1 MIRKDMNMN
10 YGETLSK
17 AWKIIWKNKILWLFG
32 ILAGCSAAIG
42 GSGSG
47 GSSGGGGSS
56 SGGGSSLVP
65 GSEQAVRNISHFANN
80 TGNFVEQNPWIWIIV
95 GLAIFGLILLL
106 IAAALFLGALGTSG
120 VIKGTLMADDAEEGS
135 KPLSFK
141 SIFKGLKPYYW
152 RMLLFELVV
161 IAAKM
166 VLGILIAGL
175 ILAFIIFTLGIGIL
189 LLLPMI
195 LLIIPISLFIY
206 LIIINSLIAIVVE
219 DKPIFKAI
227 ASAWQVTT
235 SNLGPMIVMGI
246 ILVLGQFIATL
257 LIIAPVFLSFV
268 PVGLSFILMEQP
280 FFIIAIVMSGL
291 LALGMII
298 LAICL
303 SGVIRAYVL
312 SAWTM
317 NYRKCLSLMNAKIF
331 LGNISEDKE
340 IEASS

>member
-1 MIRKDMNMN
+1 MN

-17 AWKIIWKNKILWLFG
+17 AWRIIWKNKILWLFG

-56 SGGGSSLVP
+56 SGGGSSLIP
-65 GSEQAVRNISHFANN
+65 GSEQVVRNISHVAYN
-80 TGNFVEQNPWIWIIV
+80 TGNFVEQNPWIWIVV
-95 GLAIFGLILLL
+95 GLAIFGLTLLL
-106 IAAALFLGALGTSG
+106 IAASLFMGALGTSG
-120 VIKGTLMADDAEEGS
+120 VIKGTLMADEAEEGS
-135 KPLSFK
+135 KPLSF
-141 SIFKGLKPYYW
+141 SAIFKGLKPYYW

-161 IAAKM
+161 MAAKM

-175 ILAFIIFTLGIGIL
+175 ILAFIVFTLGIGIL
-189 LLLPMI
+189 FLLPMI
-195 LLIIPISLFIY
+195 LLIIPISLFLY

-227 ASAWQVTT
+227 ACGWRVTT
-235 SNLGPMIVMGI
+235 SNLGPMIVMLI

-280 FFIIAIVMSGL
+280 FFIVAIVMSGL

-298 LAICL
+298 LAIFL
-303 SGVIRAYVL
+303 SGVIRSYVL
-312 SAWTM
+312 SAWTL
-317 NYRKCLSLMNAKIF
+317 NYRKCLSLMNSRD
-331 LGNISEDKE
+331 LPGNISEEKE
-340 IEASS
+340 KETSS

>member
-1 MIRKDMNMN
+1 MN

-56 SGGGSSLVP
+56 SAGGSSLVP
-65 GSEQAVRNISHFANN
+65 GSDQLTRNISHVAYN
-80 TGNFVEQNPWIWIIV
+80 TGSFVEQNPWIWIV
-95 GLAIFGLILLL
+95 VALAIFGLIFFL
-106 IAAALFLGALGTSG
+106 IAASLFIGALGTSG
-120 VIKGTLMADDAEEGS
+120 IIKGTLMAEEAEKGS
-135 KPLSFK
+135 KPLSF
-141 SIFKGLKPYYW
+141 SAIFKGLKPYYW

-161 IAAKM
+161 MAAKM

-175 ILAFIIFTLGIGIL
+175 ILALIIFTLGIGII
-189 LLLPMI
+189 LLLPLV
-195 LLIIPISLFIY
+195 LLIIPISLFLN

-227 ASAWQVTT
+227 ACGWRVTI
-235 SNLGPMIVMGI
+235 SNLGPMIVMLI

-268 PVGLSFILMEQP
+268 PLGLSFIIMEQP
-280 FFIIAIVMSGL
+280 FFITAIVLSGL
-291 LALGMII
+291 LALGMIM
-298 LAICL
+298 LAIFL
-303 SGVIRAYVL
+303 SGVVRSYVL
-312 SAWTM
+312 SAWTL
-317 NYRKCLSLMNAKIF
+317 NYRKCQGLMNAKD
-331 LGNISEDKE
+331 LPGNVNEEKE